1 MTIGYY
7 AHMTSPI
14 RKRLKEARENIA
26 ISQKKLG
33 VLAGIDEFV
42 ASPRVNQ
49 YERGVHTP
57 SYETLLTF
65 AKVLSVPVEYFY
77 IAEDQVAEMAV
88 LISRLDE
95 GKKLDLLQQLRQM
108 VH

>member
-1 MTIGYY
+1 
-7 AHMTSPI
+7 MTSPI

-26 ISQKKLG
+26 ISQKRLG

-77 IAEDQVAEMAV
+77 IAEDERAEIMTLV
-88 LISRLDE
+88 SRLDRD
-95 GKKLDLLQQLRQM
+95 KTHDLLLQLRQM
-108 VH
+108 IHQD